1 MIRRLFCYVALLTFS
16 FASLGLAAEV
26 GSLEVEKTVAEL
38 VAKRDVTVVHFW
50 APWCSNCKSEMGKNG
65 WAKFVSDNPNVKV
78 VFINIWH
85 KGQDPAPKLRA
96 AGLGDQP
103 NLVLLNHPNP
113 SNQNGEKVE
122 TFLGLPLEWTPT
134 TWIYRSGKLR
144 YALNY
149 GEIRFG
155 MLQQMVD
162 DADKQW

>member
-1 MIRRLFCYVALLTFS
+1 MMRRLFCYLTLS
-16 FASLGLAAEV
+16 IVGFASLGTAAEV
-26 GSLEVEKTVAEL
+26 SPADVEKTVVDL
-38 VAKRDVTVVHFW
+38 VASRDVTVVHFW

-65 WAKFVSDNPNVKV
+65 WAKFVADNPNVKV

-113 SNQNGEKVE
+113 SNQKGEQLDR
-122 TFLGLPLEWTPT
+122 FLGLPLEWTPT
-134 TWIYRSGKLR
+134 TWVYRSGKLR

-149 GEIRFG
+149 GEIRFE
-155 MLQQMVD
+155 MLQQMVK
-162 DADKQW
+162 DADKSW